1 MSAFSKK
8 HQESHSQPA
17 LNEIQ
22 SLFRAIMESGKINRV
37 TQQRFMQAL
46 LQKKIITAHD
56 EVLINQVFDLLR
68 AGRLRVVD

>member
-1 MSAFSKK
+1 
-8 HQESHSQPA
+8 
-17 LNEIQ
+17 
-22 SLFRAIMESGKINRV
+22 MESGKINRV